1 MTKYDDLVNKHVMLE
16 KELVSLKKTSKSRRC
31 ACKESITALKKEKDH
46 NIMKLEAEKEKNIL
60 ANLTIEE
67 ERSLGAQY
75 KIQVDDEREARKAVE
90 SDMGEHLSKANSLRD
105 QVSTI

>member
-16 KELVSLKKTSKSRRC
+16 KELVSLKKTSKSRRR

-75 KIQVDDEREARKAVE
+75 KIQVDDEREAKKAVE
-90 SDMGEHLSKANSLRD
+90 SDMREHLSKANSLRD